1 MPELARMPAPDT
13 EDTPQGVSRFAVT
26 RRSSITRLLQL
37 LERRKVLLNVQWP
50 GERQL
55 YATALLGIYPDHGF
69 IVLDEL
75 SPRSGHDKLLE
86 RGELTA
92 IGRLD
97 GVSVKLTTR
106 LQEMR
111 VKDGVAFYKLAFPQ
125 QIYYV
130 QRRDSH
136 RVSLVGTPTRF
147 EGRWERSAG
156 VVEVAGSVGDL
167 SAEGVG
173 LLLDGELPLRQGDAL
188 TFCRILL
195 PQDGGVTF
203 DLEVRHAVY
212 LPARKLTRVGARL
225 LNIDVFSR
233 HRIEAAIGRMERD
246 LAKRKRAD

>member
-1 MPELARMPAPDT
+1 MSEPRRTPVADAPEASQHA
-13 EDTPQGVSRFAVT
+13 SRFAVT
-26 RRSSITRLLQL
+26 RKTSITRLLQL

-55 YATALLGIYPDHGF
+55 YATALLGIYPEHGF

-75 SPRSGHDKLLE
+75 NPRVGHDKLLE

-111 VKDGVAFYKLAFPQ
+111 MKEGVAFYKFAFPQ

-147 EGRWERSAG
+147 QGQWERNGSA
-156 VVEVAGSVGDL
+156 VDVAGTVGDL

-173 LLLDGELPLRQGDAL
+173 LLLEGEVPMGPGEVLS
-188 TFCRILL
+188 FCRIQL
-195 PQDGGVTF
+195 PEDGGVTF
-203 DLEVRHAVY
+203 DLEVRHTTY
-212 LPARKLTRVGARL
+212 LPARQLTRVGARL

-233 HRIEAAIGRMERD
+233 HRVEAAIARMERD
-246 LAKRKRAD
+246 LVRRKRRD

>member
-1 MPELARMPAPDT
+1 MPEPLRMPTPDA
-13 EDTPQGVSRFAVT
+13 DHSAQSASRFAVT
-26 RRSSITRLLQL
+26 RKSSITRLLQL

-55 YATALLGIYPDHGF
+55 YATALLGIYPEHGF

-75 SPRSGHDKLLE
+75 NPRVGHERLLE

-97 GVSVKLTTR
+97 GVSIKLTTR
-106 LQEMR
+106 LREMR
-111 VKDGVAFYKLAFPQ
+111 EKDGVAFYKFAFPQ

-136 RVSLVGTPTRF
+136 RVSLIGTPTRF
-147 EGRWERSAG
+147 EGRWNRSDG
-156 VVEVAGSVGDL
+156 GIRVAGTVGDL

-173 LLLDGELPLRQGDAL
+173 LLLDGELPLRQGDTL
-188 TFCRILL
+188 TLCTIRL

-203 DLEVRHAVY
+203 DLEVRHATW
-212 LPARKLTRVGARL
+212 LPARQLTRVGARL

-233 HRIEAAIGRMERD
+233 HRVEAAIARMERD
-246 LAKRKRAD
+246 LAKRKRPA

>member
-1 MPELARMPAPDT
+1 MPEPLRMPTPNG
-13 EDTPQGVSRFAVT
+13 EDQAHSASRFAVT
-26 RRSSITRLLQL
+26 RKTSITRLLQL

-75 SPRSGHDKLLE
+75 NPRVGHDKLLE

-97 GVSVKLTTR
+97 GVSIKLTTR

-111 VKDGVAFYKLAFPQ
+111 VKDGVAFYKFAFPQ

-147 EGRWERSAG
+147 EGRWERG
-156 VVEVAGSVGDL
+156 GGPVRVTGTVGDL
-167 SAEGVG
+167 SAEGAG
-173 LLLDGELPLRQGDAL
+173 LLLDGELPLRPGDTL
-188 TFCRILL
+188 TFCTIRL

-203 DLEVRHAVY
+203 DLEVRHATY
-212 LPARKLTRVGARL
+212 LPARQLTRVGARL
-225 LNIDVFSR
+225 LNIDPFSR
-233 HRIEAAIGRMERD
+233 HRIEATIARMERD

>member
-1 MPELARMPAPDT
+1 MPEPVRTPAPDG
-13 EDTPQGVSRFAVT
+13 EDTPQSVSRFAVT

-75 SPRSGHDKLLE
+75 NPRIGHDKLLE

-92 IGRLD
+92 VGRLD

-106 LQEMR
+106 LLEMR
-111 VKDGVAFYKLAFPQ
+111 VKDGVAFYKFAFPH

-136 RVSLVGTPTRF
+136 RVNLIGAPTRF
-147 EGRWERSAG
+147 EGRWERSDG
-156 VVEVAGSVGDL
+156 VAEVSGTVGDL

-173 LLLDGELPLRQGDAL
+173 LLLDGELPLRQGDTLA
-188 TFCRILL
+188 FCRIRL

-203 DLEVRHAVY
+203 DLEVRHATY
-212 LPARKLTRVGARL
+212 RPARRLTRVGARL

-233 HRIEAAIGRMERD
+233 HRIEATIGRMERD

>member
-1 MPELARMPAPDT
+1 MSEPLRTPARDT
-13 EDTPQGVSRFAVT
+13 EDTPSSASRFAVT
-26 RRSSITRLLQL
+26 RKTSITRLLQL

-55 YATALLGIYPDHGF
+55 YATALLGIYPEHGF

-75 SPRSGHDKLLE
+75 NPRVGHDKLLE

-111 VKDGVAFYKLAFPQ
+111 VKEGVAFYKFAFPQ

-147 EGRWERSAG
+147 EGRWEHTSG
-156 VVEVAGSVGDL
+156 TTKLTGSVGDL

-173 LLLDGELPLRQGDAL
+173 LLLDGELLLRTGDTL
-188 TFCRILL
+188 TFCRIRL
-195 PQDGGVTF
+195 PQDDSVTF
-203 DLEVRHAVY
+203 DLEVRHATY

-233 HRIEAAIGRMERD
+233 HRIESAIARMERD
-246 LAKRKRAD
+246 LAKRKRPD

>member
-1 MPELARMPAPDT
+1 MFEPLRMPAPDT
-13 EDTPQGVSRFAVT
+13 RETPQSASRFAVT
-26 RRSSITRLLQL
+26 RKSSITRLLQL

-50 GERQL
+50 GEGQR
-55 YATALLGIYPDHGF
+55 YATALLGVYPEHGF

-75 SPRSGHDKLLE
+75 NPQVGHDKLLE

-106 LQEMR
+106 LQEVR
-111 VKDGVAFYKLAFPQ
+111 TKEGVAFYKLAFPQ

-147 EGRWERSAG
+147 DGRWERSSG
-156 VVEVAGSVGDL
+156 TTDVAGTVGDL

-173 LLLDGELPLRQGDAL
+173 LLLDGEVPLQPGDAITL
-188 TFCRILL
+188 CRIHL

-203 DLEVRHAVY
+203 DLEVRHANY
-212 LPARKLTRVGARL
+212 LPARQLTRVGARL
-225 LNIDVFSR
+225 LNVDVFSR
-233 HRIEAAIGRMERD
+233 HCIEAAIARMERD
-246 LAKRKRAD
+246 LAKRKRPD

>member
-1 MPELARMPAPDT
+1 MSEALRMPAPDAGQT
-13 EDTPQGVSRFAVT
+13 SLGSSRFAVT
-26 RRSSITRLLQL
+26 RKHSITRLLQL

-55 YATALLGIYPDHGF
+55 YATALLGIYPEHGF

-75 SPRSGHDKLLE
+75 NPRTGHDRLME

-111 VKDGVAFYKLAFPQ
+111 VKDGVAFYKFAFPQ
-125 QIYYV
+125 QVYYL

-136 RVSLVGTPTRF
+136 RVSLIGTPTRF
-147 EGRWERSAG
+147 EGRWERSG
-156 VVEVAGSVGDL
+156 LLTNVAGTVGDL

-173 LLLDGELPLRQGDAL
+173 LLLDGEPALNQGDTL
-188 TFCRILL
+188 SFCRIRL
-195 PQDGGVTF
+195 PQEGAVTF
-203 DLEVRHAVY
+203 DLEVRHAIY
-212 LPARKLTRVGARL
+212 LPARQLTRVGARL
-225 LNIDVFSR
+225 LNVDNFSR
-233 HRIEAAIGRMERD
+233 HRIEAAIARMERD
-246 LAKRKRAD
+246 LAKRKRPD

>member
-1 MPELARMPAPDT
+1 MSEPLRMPAPHT
-13 EDTPQGVSRFAVT
+13 EETSQSTSRFAVT

-55 YATALLGIYPDHGF
+55 YATALLGIYPEHGF

-75 SPRSGHDKLLE
+75 NPRVGHDKLLE

-92 IGRLD
+92 VGRLD
-97 GVSVKLTTR
+97 GVSIKLTTR

-111 VKDGVAFYKLAFPQ
+111 IKDGVAFYKFAFPQ

-136 RVSLVGTPTRF
+136 RVSLVGQPTRF
-147 EGRWERSAG
+147 EGRWERGNDAAAVTG
-156 VVEVAGSVGDL
+156 TVGDL

-173 LLLDGELPLRQGDAL
+173 LLLDGELPLRQGDVL
-188 TFCRILL
+188 SLCRIRL
-195 PQDGGVTF
+195 PQDGGVNF
-203 DLEVRHAVY
+203 DLEVRHATY
-212 LPARKLTRVGARL
+212 LPARQLTRVGARL

-233 HRIEAAIGRMERD
+233 HRIEAAIARMERD
-246 LAKRKRAD
+246 LAKRKRPD